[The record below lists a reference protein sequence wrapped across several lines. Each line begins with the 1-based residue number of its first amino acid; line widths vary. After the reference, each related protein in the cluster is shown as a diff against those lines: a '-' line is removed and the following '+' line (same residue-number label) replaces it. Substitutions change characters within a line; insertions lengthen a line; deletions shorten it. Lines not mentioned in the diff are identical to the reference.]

1 MKVIKKVLLVVV
13 LGLFIVALAAC
24 NSGKTPNTTT
34 PPDGKPPITGEN
46 LTNKDIKAISDLT
59 DYGAK
64 ASDYNKEKT
73 AFDAGAKSFAG
84 KDCSVQLEKLQN
96 RIDEKHEDVVSG
108 DSTASFVKIFAMST
122 AEGIMERMAN
132 AALTYDEMNR
142 VVDYLSGTEDA
153 DVGKYLEYTQK
164 DDISSDASSEEKDE
178 AKIWSGTFSTG
189 AKWRDEKVNGK
200 QFNEG
205 ALDIL

>member
-1 MKVIKKVLLVVV
+1 MKAIKKVLLVVV

-24 NSGKTPNTTT
+24 NSGNGSTKKPLTPPPTTT
-34 PPDGKPPITGEN
+34 GDN
-46 LTNKDIKAISDLT
+46 LSSKDVKAISDLT

-96 RIDEKHEDVVSG
+96 RIDEKHDDVISG
-108 DSTASFVKIFAMST
+108 DSTASFVKIFALSN

-142 VVDYLSGTEDA
+142 VVDYLSGTVDA
-153 DVGKYLEYTQK
+153 DV
-164 DDISSDASSEEKDE
+164 
-178 AKIWSGTFSTG
+178 
-189 AKWRDEKVNGK
+189 
-200 QFNEG
+200 
-205 ALDIL
+205 